1 MRKLYYVTIRDDD
14 EDIILKKARNTG
26 FKISGDTI
34 SFRGIDFDL
43 EEFIDDISTRRKSFQ
58 NYIDTAKE
66 MLEKKEEEDRE
77 REIEERKENT
87 NHVVEEAK
95 DYGFTKID
103 EHTVEYKN
111 GIRFDLFSFANDII
125 TGYKKYQDYINWAN
139 KKYAE
144 KEAIQESKNQEIKF
158 DKLIKSMGIQHGMF
172 NNEGDYVIYIDGF
185 EVIAEM
191 KNGNVIFKPSDW
203 YVDKFYSDDINELIE
218 YLKGK
223 EKKKSKEA
231 EEEKKKA
238 QDFWAL
244 KGASWLKELKANIN
258 YLSGEKLTSGVFV
271 GGYKG
276 KSMSNS
282 AYASE
287 SQGSYPLS
295 KWTKERILEEIQ
307 DNTDE
312 LDELIPTL
320 DKLSLKKLQDI
331 CLYEDGWHHTGA
343 LYNQTAFYSL
353 ESPYTIASRLIER
366 GIIQ

>member
-1 MRKLYYVTIRDDD
+1 MRKIYCVTIKDDD
-14 EDIILKKARNTG
+14 NEGIILKKARNTG

-34 SFRGIDFDL
+34 SFRGIEFDL
-43 EEFIDDISTRRKSFQ
+43 EEFINDISTRRKTFQ

-66 MLEKKEEEDRE
+66 MLEKEEDEERE
-77 REIEERKENT
+77 REISERQEQEKGI
-87 NHVVEEAK
+87 VEEAK
-95 DYGFTKID
+95 KYGFTKTD
-103 EHTVEYKN
+103 EHTIEYKN
-111 GIRFDLFSFANDII
+111 GIKFDLFSFANDII
-125 TGYKKYQDYINWAN
+125 TGYKDYQDYIRWAT
-139 KKYAE
+139 KRYEE
-144 KEAIQESKNQEIKF
+144 KQAVLEAKSQEIKF
-158 DKLIKSMGIQHGMF
+158 DRLIKSMGIQHGRF
-172 NNEGDYVIYIDGF
+172 NNEGDYVIYIDGY

-191 KNGNVIFKPSDW
+191 KNGKVIFKPSDW
-203 YVDKFYSDDINELIE
+203 FDKFYSDDINELVG
-218 YLKGK
+218 YLKDK
-223 EKKKSKEA
+223 EAKKNKEA

-320 DKLSLKKLQDI
+320 EKLSLKKLQDI

-343 LYNQTAFYSL
+343 LYNQTTFYSL

-366 GIIQ
+366 GII